1 MPVNA
6 TAIASDSLL
15 ILAIQDSSYAHL
27 NTEGVATRTPTTLC
41 VMIPAHRIMSADY
54 RNAESTLQLL
64 ARLRDGDDRALDPL
78 IARYLPELTRWA
90 SGRLPRWARHAVDTD
105 DLVQESLIQV
115 FQKLEGFEYRGQGAL
130 LAYLR
135 QAVLNRIRNQLRWA
149 GRRPRVE
156 ELGEHL
162 EWDAVSPLEAAI
174 GSQAAER
181 YEDALTRLT
190 PADREAVIA
199 RLELGLTYPELA
211 RALGKPTPDAAR
223 MTVARAMVRLG
234 EEMRDAG
241 RRPASSTTRRGNR

>member
-1 MPVNA
+1 M
-6 TAIASDSLL
+6 AS
-15 ILAIQDSSYAHL
+15 
-27 NTEGVATRTPTTLC
+27 
-41 VMIPAHRIMSADY
+41 
-54 RNAESTLQLL
+54 NAESTLQLL
-64 ARLRDGDDRALDPL
+64 TRLRGGDDAALDSL
-78 IARYLPELTRWA
+78 ITRYLPELTRWA
-90 SGRLPRWARHAVDTD
+90 SGRLPRWARHAIDTD

-115 FQKLEGFEYRGQGAL
+115 FQKLEGFEYRGEGAL

-156 ELGEHL
+156 ELGKDL
-162 EWDAVSPLEAAI
+162 ELSAASPLETAI
-174 GSQAAER
+174 GSQAVER
-181 YEDALTRLT
+181 YEEALTRLT

-223 MTVARAMVRLG
+223 MAVARAMVRLG

-241 RRPASSTTRRGNR
+241 RRSRAGSTRRANR